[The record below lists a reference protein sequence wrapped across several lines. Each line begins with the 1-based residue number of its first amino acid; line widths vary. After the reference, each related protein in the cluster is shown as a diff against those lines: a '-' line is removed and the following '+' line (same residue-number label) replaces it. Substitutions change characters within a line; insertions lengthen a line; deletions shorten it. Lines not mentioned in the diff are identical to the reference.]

1 MYVSIHFYCTHSIN
15 VHIVYVTHMR
25 LPLQSLSVA
34 HVTITA
40 LSLGLP
46 SPRSSGGP
54 LLSWEGFSA
63 IWCPGPPPSVSRGRA
78 PLKEQKRTPVSPG
91 RGPPQRTERGGRA
104 DGRTGGQGRLAG
116 DPRTCSLS
124 AGLPALLESSA
135 PGVSF
140 SGNRVSFLTYKNL
153 SSITCACSS
162 E

>member
-104 DGRTGGQGRLAG
+104 DGWTGPPGRGPTDLQ
-116 DPRTCSLS
+116 P
-124 AGLPALLESSA
+124 
-135 PGVSF
+135 F
-140 SGNRVSFLTYKNL
+140 SGAPSPPGKQ
-153 SSITCACSS
+153 CSRC
-162 E
+162 